1 MKPFLKWVGN
11 KQKMAPALVNFL
23 TKHISPTGRYIEPFL
38 GSGSVALKFAQKADN
53 RVLLS
58 DICEPLIN
66 AWIYVVLRPGLL
78 AALIEDVEADHSE
91 FAYYQVRKK
100 YNDKLKSDVDYRSSP
115 EHAAEFIY
123 LNQLCYNGLHRENS
137 KGEFN
142 VPYGFRKKPYMP
154 DLHALTTI
162 SSLLHPR
169 SKITNTPYQE
179 AIEIARAGDVIY
191 SDPPYD
197 GVYGSYS
204 VQSPVDQIEL
214 AETLRKARERGVK
227 ILTNNSNTELVKE
240 AYSWAHMQVISEPR
254 LVGRQKKASNKAECV
269 IITAI

>member
-38 GSGSVALKFAQKADN
+38 GSGSVAIEFARKADN
-53 RVLLS
+53 RLLLS

-66 AWIYVVLRPGLL
+66 AWIYVVLRPGLI
-78 AALIEDVEADHSE
+78 AAMTEDAKTDHSE
-91 FAYYQVRKK
+91 FAYYQVRKR
-100 YNDKLKSDVDYRSSP
+100 YNDRLKNDVDYRSSV

-123 LNQLCYNGLHRENS
+123 LNQLCYNGIHRENS

-142 VPYGFRKKPYMP
+142 VPYGFRKKPYVP
-154 DLHALTTI
+154 DLNELTSI
-162 SSLLHPR
+162 SDLLRSR
-169 SKITNTPYQE
+169 SKITSTPYQE
-179 AIEIARAGDVIY
+179 AIEIARTGDVVY
-191 SDPPYD
+191 SDSPYD

-204 VQSPVDQIEL
+204 AQSPVDQVEL
-214 AETLRKARERGVK
+214 SETLRKAYERGVK
-227 ILTNNSNTELVKE
+227 ILANNSNTELVRE
-240 AYSWAHMQVISEPR
+240 AYSWAHIQVISEPR